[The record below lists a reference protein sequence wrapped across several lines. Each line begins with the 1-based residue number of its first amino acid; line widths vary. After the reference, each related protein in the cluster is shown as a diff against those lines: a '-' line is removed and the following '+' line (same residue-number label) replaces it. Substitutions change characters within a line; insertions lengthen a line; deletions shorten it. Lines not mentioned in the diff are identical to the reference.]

1 MKVGLDIGLLP
12 CSGCNL
18 AFVRRRSIFD
28 DFDTIAV
35 VSGSHSR
42 HLLNYARQ
50 TPSDDPFCILLTIEA
65 FGFGSL
71 AT

>member
-18 AFVRRRSIFD
+18 AFVGRRSIFD
-28 DFDTIAV
+28 DFDTMAV
-35 VSGSHSR
+35 VSGNHSR
-42 HLLNYARQ
+42 HLLNYAGQ
-50 TPSDDPFCILLTIEA
+50 TPSDHPFCILLTIEA